1 MNEIISF
8 LGANIFRDNEL
19 VLENLT
25 LKINHGDFLYLV
37 GETGSGKS
45 SFLKS
50 LYAEIKIN
58 TGSAKLDRFNL
69 REILKSDIPFLR
81 RQIGIV
87 FQDFKLLSDRNIEE
101 NLRFVLKATGWKD
114 NVKINQRINEV
125 LKSVHLE
132 DFNQKEPHELSGGEK
147 QRASIARALLNH
159 PKIILA
165 DEPTG
170 NLDPEKSINIINL
183 LKDINQTGTTII
195 NATHDYSIIKQFP
208 STIYECKDK
217 KVNKVDIKKFIS

>member
-69 REILKSDIPFLR
+69 RDILKSDIPFLR

-87 FQDFKLLSDRNIEE
+87 FQDFKLLSDRDIEE

-132 DFNQKEPHELSGGEK
+132 NFNQKKPHELSGGEK

-170 NLDPEKSINIINL
+170 NLDSDTSEEIMQLFENIHKQGN
-183 LKDINQTGTTII
+183 TII
-195 NATHDYSIIKQFP
+195 VVTHEQEIADYSKRIIRLRDGQIQ
-208 STIYECKDK
+208 SDK
-217 KVNKVDIKKFIS
+217 SNN